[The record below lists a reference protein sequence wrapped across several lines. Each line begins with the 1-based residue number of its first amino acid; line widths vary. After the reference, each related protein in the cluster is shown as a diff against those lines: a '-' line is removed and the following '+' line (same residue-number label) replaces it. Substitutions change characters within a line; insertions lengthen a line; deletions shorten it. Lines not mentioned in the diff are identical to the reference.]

1 MIKSTSAEV
10 LFSRQKTGRWWSL
23 AVEIARSLAEIDQ
36 KVKGLNKTL
45 RESSNETR
53 ELDKSLRL
61 DSKNI
66 QAAGQKMQ
74 VLQSAVG
81 AAAQK
86 VALLKQKQNEANN
99 AFKKGDIT
107 AAEFKK
113 IELSVIRAENEL
125 KGLNNEITK
134 TQKVKLN
141 QTTAGF
147 DKLTAGLNKAQSAAQ
162 KLSSATLKIVAA
174 LGAAV
179 TAFVL
184 VGDELDDVSTK
195 FSITAEHLQ
204 TQRFIYNRATDD
216 AKNYDNALSKL
227 NAVMSSIARGRGT
240 AYIETL
246 NRIGVSTTDASGK
259 AKSAAQVYDEIVSAL
274 SKVTD
279 ETERASLASI
289 IFGETGLSVAI
300 VAGLTKEELAQYN
313 AELKENGIVS
323 NEAAA
328 QAGAIAD
335 RIDDCKQQL
344 AAAGAELTVALLPVV
359 LQLIE
364 IAQTTIIPML
374 TTIAGWFANMS
385 PEQQK
390 FVFFLLMLVIMLPK
404 IISIITAIVGVVK
417 AITIASYGAAG
428 GVGAVSAASL
438 PLQPILLAV
447 AAAILVVVLLF
458 AMLAGKSKDVT
469 SELNKQQKQFSS
481 MQNQYNSMA
490 ADMDGMVSMTSQNSS
505 TQTVNYDVNINAH
518 GDTPISQEG
527 AEMVAD
533 NLADRINAQLGGKI

>member
-1 MIKSTSAEV
+1 MA
-10 LFSRQKTGRWWSL
+10 TG
-23 AVEIARSLAEIDQ
+23 IGRSLEEIDQ
-36 KVKGLNKTL
+36 KVKKLNSTL
-45 RESSNETR
+45 RSSATETR

-74 VLQSAVG
+74 VLQTAVG
-81 AAAQK
+81 TAAQK
-86 VALLKQKQNEANN
+86 VALLKQKQDEANK
-99 AFKKGDIT
+99 AFQNGDIT

-125 KGLNNEITK
+125 KGLNNEIVK
-134 TQKVKLN
+134 TQKVKLD

-179 TAFVL
+179 TAFVA

-204 TQRFIYNRATDD
+204 AQRFLYSRATDD

-246 NRIGVSTTDASGK
+246 DRIGVSTTDASGK
-259 AKSAAQVYDEIVSAL
+259 TKSATEVYDEIVLAL
-274 SKVTD
+274 GKVTD

-289 IFGETGLSVAI
+289 IFGETGLSVAL
-300 VAGLTKEELAQYN
+300 VAGLSKEELAQYN
-313 AELKENGIVS
+313 TELRQNGIVS

-328 QAGAIAD
+328 KAGEIAD
-335 RIDDCKQQL
+335 KIDDCKQQL

-364 IAQTTIIPML
+364 IAQTTIIPIL
-374 TTIAGWFANMS
+374 TTVAGWFADMS

-390 FVFFLLMLVIMLPK
+390 FTFFLLTLIILLPK

-428 GVGAVSAASL
+428 GIGAVSAASI

-458 AMLAGKSKDVT
+458 AMLSGKSKDVT
-469 SELNKQQKQFSS
+469 GELNKQQKQFGA

-490 ADMDGMVSMTSQNSS
+490 ADMGGTVAMTSSNTN

-518 GDTPISQEG
+518 GDTPISQEA

-533 NLADRINAQLGGKI
+533 DLADRINASLGGKI